1 MYVCM
6 YVCMYA
12 MYVWWHTPA
21 LEEDRA
27 ADSVGSW
34 ANRGGEG
41 NNRDHGP
48 LMDVH
53 RGFPAC
59 P

>member
-6 YVCMYA
+6 YVCMHVCMYA

-41 NNRDHGP
+41 NSTLIPHSSFRIP
-48 LMDVH
+48 L
-53 RGFPAC
+53 
-59 P
+59 